1 MNEVFQDDHLAHGG
15 ICFAWG
21 LAGCHLDWVPWDWP
35 EQKMRKGATEEIWK
49 NFHQR
54 DMKGVSFPVRRPG
67 KVKRK
72 WRKHKLRKIC
82 FMELDEKDTEGHLR
96 TWLRWA
102 HLGGVGEEEREGGDE
117 HTSVS
122 FSFSPGIRQM
132 FGACG
137 QHMSAYFH
145 RHSSNITV
153 EELHLQVLVSRRDS
167 GEGEQGGNHGWAGN
181 TQPGNG
187 M

>member
-1 MNEVFQDDHLAHGG
+1 M
-15 ICFAWG
+15 
-21 LAGCHLDWVPWDWP
+21 
-35 EQKMRKGATEEIWK
+35 
-49 NFHQR
+49 
-54 DMKGVSFPVRRPG
+54 
-67 KVKRK
+67 
-72 WRKHKLRKIC
+72 
-82 FMELDEKDTEGHLR
+82 
-96 TWLRWA
+96 
-102 HLGGVGEEEREGGDE
+102 GEEEREGGDE

-167 GEGEQGGNHGWAGN
+167 GEGEQGGNHG
-181 TQPGNG
+181 
-187 M
+187 